1 MRKTAVG
8 VLIVLIFILGILI
21 GFSTGRQGLTVT
33 ETIVVYT
40 PGRGYTLTAETYAL
54 GQKINLDY
62 FKLALVVK
70 GVKTV
75 DKYVWKVAPWRDE
88 WLVDYVRE
96 GYTAVIVSVSVSN
109 LDVHGNDNPIH
120 SPTLITLNGHEFSGL
135 LCIGLSSDYVAKR
148 TMVRSKEP
156 PEGYYVIGFT
166 EECDEKEYLPPE
178 TTRNYVYIFPMKAND
193 KPLFFKF
200 NVYSGEEVLVKL
212 S

>member
-8 VLIVLIFILGILI
+8 VLIILVFILGALI
-21 GFSTGRQGLTVT
+21 GFSAGRQGSTVT

-40 PGRGYTLTAETYAL
+40 PGRGYTLTAKTYAL
-54 GQKINLDY
+54 GQNINLDY

-75 DKYVWKVAPWRDE
+75 DKYAWQVGPSPDV

-109 LDVHGNDNPIH
+109 LDVHSKHNPII
-120 SPTLITLNGHEFSGL
+120 SPRLITLNGHEFSGSS
-135 LCIGLSSDYVAKR
+135 CIGLSSDYLAKS
-148 TMVRSKEP
+148 TWVNSKEP

-178 TTRNYVYIFPMKAND
+178 TTRNYVYVFPMKAND

-200 NVYSGEEVLVKL
+200 NVYSGEEVLVKI